1 MPQASRPLRLRDW
14 RDIDWHQSKKA
25 VKDLRGQIFRATKN
39 RDHRKLRSL
48 QKLMLRSRANAE
60 VSVRQVT
67 QINKGKKT
75 PGVDGRVATTPDERT
90 QIIKELLQNDENE
103 IHPVKRVYIPKSNG
117 KVRPLGIPTIVI
129 RARQAM
135 VKNALEPQWEAKFEP
150 CSYGFRPGRSCHDA
164 IGRIFRTALPQGKK
178 KWILDADIKGAFDNI
193 GHTALMENLDHF
205 PAKEEIRKWLKAGV
219 VEDGIFSKTDQG
231 TPQGGVIS
239 PLLAN
244 IALHGM
250 EQALGVTYYKRGDYT
265 KCSSKRLIV
274 RYADDFVVFTESRE
288 DAELCQAILTD
299 WLMGRGLE
307 ISTEKTRIRSIREGF
322 DFLGFQIREYTER
335 QTPKP
340 ILLIKP
346 SLDSVKDFRNRI
358 RQDFYD
364 LKGHNVDTVLEK
376 LNPILRGWGYY
387 FRHVATGE
395 TFSKLDDFL
404 WRRVM
409 KWTKLTHPKKSTKWR
424 INQYFGFTKDKIS
437 KWIFGNPDS
446 GRYLLR
452 LGMHIPIRRHILV
465 KHGASPDNPDER
477 AYWTKREKRKVEL
490 LPTTKYKRLAKMQKG
505 LCPICLHTLYGD
517 EELHIHHKIPK
528 SKGGSES
535 LSNLQLLH
543 GVCHRQDHS
552 SGSISQKQT
561 A

>member
-14 RDIDWHQSKKA
+14 IDIDWHQSKKA
-25 VKDLRGQIFRATKN
+25 VKDLRGQIFRATKD

-48 QKLMLRSRANAE
+48 QRLMLRSRANAE

-67 QINKGKKT
+67 QINKGKNT

-90 QIIKELLQNDENE
+90 QIIKELLQNDEKE

-117 KVRPLGIPTIVI
+117 KVRPLGIPTIVT

-193 GHTALMENLDHF
+193 GHTALMKNLENF
-205 PAKEEIRKWLKAGV
+205 PAKDEIRKWLKAGV
-219 VEDGIFSKTDQG
+219 MENGIFSKTDQG

-250 EQALGVTYYKRGDYT
+250 EQALGVTYYSRKEGYT
-265 KCSSKRLIV
+265 KCSSKRLII
-274 RYADDFVVFTESRE
+274 RYADDFVVFTENRE
-288 DAELCQAILTD
+288 DAELCQDILTD
-299 WLMGRGLE
+299 WLRDRGLE
-307 ISTEKTRIRSIREGF
+307 LSTEKTRILSLREGF
-322 DFLGFQIREYTER
+322 DFLGFHIKEYTER

-346 SLDSVKDFRNRI
+346 SRDSVNSFNNRI
-358 RQDFYD
+358 RQEFND
-364 LKGHNVDTVLEK
+364 LKGHNVDALLKK

-387 FRHVATGE
+387 FRHVASGE
-395 TFSKLDDFL
+395 TFSKLDGFMWL
-404 WRRVM
+404 RTM
-409 KWTKLTHPKKSTKWR
+409 KWTKLTHPKKTGKWR
-424 INQYFGFTKDKIS
+424 LHQYFGFTKDKIS
-437 KWIFGNPDS
+437 KWIFGNPDT
-446 GRYLLR
+446 GQYLLR

-465 KHGASPDNPDER
+465 KHGASPDNPEER

-490 LPTTKYKRLAKMQKG
+490 FSNIYKGLAKKQKG
-505 LCPICLHTLYGD
+505 LCPICWHTLYG
-517 EELHIHHKIPK
+517 EEKLHIHHKIPK
-528 SKGGSES
+528 RDGGSDS
-535 LSNLQLLH
+535 WNNLQLLH
-543 GVCHRQDHS
+543 GVCHRQEHN
-552 SGSISQKQT
+552 SGNSSQKQT